1 MTIASMVGTTVKTII
16 DATPTAMVGK
26 MADVIELTVAR

>member
-1 MTIASMVGTTVKTII
+1 MVGTTAKAII

-26 MADVIELTVAR
+26 MADVIELMVAQ